1 MCVGAGHDARAA
13 VGTGAAERPGRCR
26 RKEKNDGV
34 SRYPPPGRIVDAG
47 DVSLHLVLAGD
58 RRPLVIFDAALAASS
73 LSWALVAPRVTTF
86 ARTCTYDRAGF
97 GWSGRGPLPRTAGRA
112 ADELRGALLAAGEA
126 PPYLLVGHSYGGLV
140 ARVFAA
146 RYRSDVC
153 GLVLVD
159 PAHPEDWLEPAP
171 KEQARLDIGVRLC
184 RQGERAARFGL
195 AKAVSWLVG
204 RGAVPAARR
213 LVDAV
218 SGGDVGSNAEFILAP
233 FFKLPPDVRG
243 PVRQFWTRPA
253 FFEALGSQIASM
265 PDSSREVLDASS
277 TGYGD
282 LPLVTISRA
291 DADDHTLRR
300 QDALAALSTR
310 GRHVRA
316 TRGGHWVPLDD
327 PGAVIDAV
335 RLVHE
340 EAAAG

>member
-1 MCVGAGHDARAA
+1 
-13 VGTGAAERPGRCR
+13 
-26 RKEKNDGV
+26 
-34 SRYPPPGRIVDAG
+34 
-47 DVSLHLVLAGD
+47 
-58 RRPLVIFDAALAASS
+58 
-73 LSWALVAPRVTTF
+73 VAPFRLPAGWSTPSAAATS
-86 ARTCTYDRAGF
+86 ARTPSSSWRRSSSSHPTC
-97 GWSGRGPLPRTAGRA
+97 
-112 ADELRGALLAAGEA
+112 AD
-126 PPYLLVGHSYGGLV
+126 
-140 ARVFAA
+140 
-146 RYRSDVC
+146 
-153 GLVLVD
+153 
-159 PAHPEDWLEPAP
+159 
-171 KEQARLDIGVRLC
+171 
-184 RQGERAARFGL
+184 
-195 AKAVSWLVG
+195 
-204 RGAVPAARR
+204 
-213 LVDAV
+213 
-218 SGGDVGSNAEFILAP
+218 
-233 FFKLPPDVRG
+233 
-243 PVRQFWTRPA
+243 RQFWTRPA